1 MIYQNDDDEFKRAA
15 EIMIHVIVGGTMVFI
30 LGGIGFGLYLIFG

>member
-15 EIMIHVIVGGTMVFI
+15 EIIIYSVFGILVLAFFVFI
-30 LGGIGFGLYLIFG
+30 GLGFYLIFG